1 MKKIIFYA
9 PLGKNTPPD
18 KIGGAEAGCL
28 KTKKIYE
35 NAGFLVVVI
44 DKPAMSQGRLRFL
57 IEMLITPIKML
68 FTALREGKKTPVHI
82 VGFYTKIAKYEWLLM
97 KIAHFCGNKVIYEL
111 RNGSMITTYEEGSD
125 KYRKTLED
133 LLLQPEIVLCQGQE
147 YVDFIRSNWNVE
159 RSYYP
164 NYIMD
169 DFMKDNELKRPHP
182 LRLIYFG
189 RVTKSKNID
198 IIITVLYLIR
208 KRGIDAILDVIGGY
222 DDEYKKYL
230 DNVVSTKGIDKYVS
244 FYGRKPFRF
253 IAEKLRKSHYFVFPS
268 TEKQE
273 GHSNSLTEAMGCGV
287 VPIVSTVG
295 FNCSICGCDELVVN
309 EIDAEDFANKII
321 RIENNNEW
329 AKYSNL
335 VYDRVKANF
344 TQSIVS
350 KKLIGH
356 IDKLF

>member
-1 MKKIIFYA
+1 M
-9 PLGKNTPPD
+9 LEN
-18 KIGGAEAGCL
+18 
-28 KTKKIYE
+28 KKIYE

-68 FTALREGKKTPVHI
+68 FAALREGKKTPVHI

-111 RNGSMITTYEEGSD
+111 RNGSMTTTYEEGSD
-125 KYRKTLED
+125 KYRKTLKD

-189 RVTKSKNID
+189 RVTKSKI
-198 IIITVLYLIR
+198 LISSSR
-208 KRGIDAILDVIGGY
+208 CYI
-222 DDEYKKYL
+222 
-230 DNVVSTKGIDKYVS
+230 S
-244 FYGRKPFRF
+244 
-253 IAEKLRKSHYFVFPS
+253 
-268 TEKQE
+268 
-273 GHSNSLTEAMGCGV
+273 
-287 VPIVSTVG
+287 
-295 FNCSICGCDELVVN
+295 
-309 EIDAEDFANKII
+309 
-321 RIENNNEW
+321 
-329 AKYSNL
+329 
-335 VYDRVKANF
+335 
-344 TQSIVS
+344 
-350 KKLIGH
+350 
-356 IDKLF
+356 

>member
-35 NAGFLVVVI
+35 EAGFQVIVI
-44 DKPAMSQGRLRFL
+44 DKPAMSQGRFRFL
-57 IEMLITPIKML
+57 VEMLITPVIL
-68 FTALREGKKTPVHI
+68 FAAALKEGRNVPVHI
-82 VGFYTKIAKYEWLLM
+82 VGFYTKIAKYEWILM

-111 RNGSMITTYEEGSD
+111 RNGSMITTYEEGSE
-125 KYRKTLED
+125 KYRKTLKD

-147 YVDFIRSNWNVE
+147 YVDFIRDNWKVE

-169 DFMKDNELKRPHP
+169 DFMTDNNLNRPYP

-189 RVTKSKNID
+189 RVTESKNID
-198 IIITVLYLIR
+198 IILEVLHILR
-208 KRGIDAILDVIGGY
+208 KKGVDAILDVVGGY

-230 DNVVSTKGIDKYVS
+230 DKTISADGLDKFVS
-244 FYGRKPFRF
+244 FYGRKSFQF
-253 IAEKLRKSHYFVFPS
+253 IAEKLRGAHYFVFPS

-287 VPIVSTVG
+287 VPIVSTAG
-295 FNCSICGCDELVVN
+295 FNRSICGCDELVVN
-309 EIDAEDFANKII
+309 EIDAEEFANKII
-321 RIENNNEW
+321 RIETNNEW

-335 VYDRVKANF
+335 VYNRVKTNF

-350 KKLIGH
+350 KKLVAYIN
-356 IDKLF
+356 KLF

>member
-198 IIITVLYLIR
+198 IIIKVLYLIR

-230 DNVVSTKGIDKYVS
+230 DNIVSTKGIDKYVL
-244 FYGRKPFRF
+244 FYGRKP
-253 IAEKLRKSHYFVFPS
+253 AH
-268 TEKQE
+268 Q
-273 GHSNSLTEAMGCGV
+273 
-287 VPIVSTVG
+287 
-295 FNCSICGCDELVVN
+295 
-309 EIDAEDFANKII
+309 
-321 RIENNNEW
+321 
-329 AKYSNL
+329 
-335 VYDRVKANF
+335 
-344 TQSIVS
+344 
-350 KKLIGH
+350 
-356 IDKLF
+356 

>member
-1 MKKIIFYA
+1 
-9 PLGKNTPPD
+9 
-18 KIGGAEAGCL
+18 
-28 KTKKIYE
+28 
-35 NAGFLVVVI
+35 
-44 DKPAMSQGRLRFL
+44 
-57 IEMLITPIKML
+57 
-68 FTALREGKKTPVHI
+68 
-82 VGFYTKIAKYEWLLM
+82 
-97 KIAHFCGNKVIYEL
+97 
-111 RNGSMITTYEEGSD
+111 
-125 KYRKTLED
+125 
-133 LLLQPEIVLCQGQE
+133 
-147 YVDFIRSNWNVE
+147 
-159 RSYYP
+159 
-164 NYIMD
+164 
-169 DFMKDNELKRPHP
+169 MKDNELKRPHP

-230 DNVVSTKGIDKYVS
+230 DNIVSTKGIDKYVS

-287 VPIVSTVG
+287 VPIVSTAG